1 MNTKQ
6 RTTAFIGVLLLLLSG
21 TLLSAQNASQSPET
35 SMSAGQRALYELGF
49 DIPQA
54 EIEAPPFSLT
64 DLDGKTASLENV
76 SGKLLLLNLW
86 ATWCPPCRAEMPS
99 MQKLYDRFS
108 GKNFEM
114 YAVAGPAPPRE
125 TLEKIE
131 DYIQEGG
138 YSFPVPIDT
147 DLRVN
152 AMYGTGSIPTT
163 WLISPEGIIIA
174 RLVGSTDWMNP
185 GIIAALE
192 KLLP

>member
-1 MNTKQ
+1 MKTKQ
-6 RTTAFIGVLLLLLSG
+6 ITTTFIGVLLLLLSG
-21 TLLSAQNASQSPET
+21 TLLTAQNTAQNPET
-35 SMSAGQRALYELGF
+35 SMTAGQRALYDLGF
-49 DIPQA
+49 DIPQS
-54 EIEAPPFSLT
+54 EIPAPPFSLT
-64 DLDGKTASLENV
+64 TLDGKEASLKNA

-99 MQKLYDRFS
+99 MQKLYDRLS
-108 GKNFEM
+108 GKGFEM
-114 YAVAGPAPPRE
+114 YAVAGPTPPRE

-131 DYIQEGG
+131 AYIQDNG

-147 DLRVN
+147 EMRVN
-152 AMYGTGSIPTT
+152 ALYGTGSIPTT
-163 WLISPEGIIIA
+163 WLISPEGVIIA